1 MIMQRHVAS
10 GRAQSGDPPI
20 LEAKGVT
27 KRFGGFVA
35 LDGVDFAMAPGE
47 RVALIGPN
55 GSGKSTF
62 VNCLSGALTPEAGS
76 VRFEGRLVTGM
87 PPWQRAR
94 AGLVRS
100 FQIPRPFRR
109 LSVIEN
115 IEVPLNF
122 ALAEPPPGGK
132 AQRALEIL
140 ESIGLGAK
148 AYGSPK
154 DLSQVELRKLELG
167 RALAANPRLLIA
179 DEAMAGLSDSEVDE
193 IVDLLERLNA
203 QGIAIILIEHIMRA
217 VMRFSQRII
226 VLVAGRKI
234 ADGLPGEV
242 MRQDEVERAYLGQ

>member
-1 MIMQRHVAS
+1 MTPAIQ
-10 GRAQSGDPPI
+10 PI

-27 KRFGGFVA
+27 KRFGGFTA

-62 VNCLSGALTPEAGS
+62 VNCLSGALTPEAGIIT
-76 VRFEGRLVTGM
+76 FEGRVVTGL

-94 AGLVRS
+94 SGLVRS

-122 ALAEPPPGGK
+122 ALAAPPPQGK
-132 AQRALEIL
+132 AEAALAIL

-148 AYGSPK
+148 AYASPK

-179 DEAMAGLSDSEVDE
+179 DEAMAGLSDAEVDE
-193 IVDLLERLNA
+193 IVALLEQLNA

-217 VMRFSQRII
+217 VMRFSQRIM

-242 MRQDEVERAYLGQ
+242 MRHEEVERAYLGQ